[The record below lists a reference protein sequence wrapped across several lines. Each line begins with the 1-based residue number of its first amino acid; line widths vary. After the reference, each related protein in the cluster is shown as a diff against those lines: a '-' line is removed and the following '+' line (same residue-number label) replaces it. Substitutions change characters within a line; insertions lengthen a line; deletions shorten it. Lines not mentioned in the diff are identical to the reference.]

1 MLVLAK
7 ALSKPAAIL
16 RRVAEDKPND
26 FCVFVGEESFCG
38 LPNLIGDGRGLVK
51 DPDDALAFVVEAGNC
66 FCAQQRPCFVVATPS
81 LAVLRIARL
90 D

>member
-16 RRVAEDKPND
+16 CRVAEDKPND

-38 LPNLIGDGRGLVK
+38 LPNLVRDGRRFVK
-51 DPDDALAFVVEAGNC
+51 DPNDALALIVKARDRFR
-66 FCAQQRPCFVVATPS
+66 AQQ
-81 LAVLRIARL
+81 
-90 D
+90 